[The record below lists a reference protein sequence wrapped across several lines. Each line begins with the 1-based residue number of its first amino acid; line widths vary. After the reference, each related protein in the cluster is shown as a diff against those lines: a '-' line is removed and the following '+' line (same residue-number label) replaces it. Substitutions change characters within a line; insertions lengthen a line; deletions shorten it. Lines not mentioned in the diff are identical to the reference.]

1 MKKLVLL
8 LALTAGISSTSLFAQ
23 EQRDPAQMAQRM
35 KERMKPQLI
44 EQTKLSDSDAGK
56 VMDLII
62 EQRQQMRG
70 LRDLSP
76 DERTQKMEELN
87 NDLAKKLKA
96 VPLTDD
102 QVKAV
107 QAFLEA
113 QRQQMRNR
121 QNASG
126 GGR

>member
-44 EQTKLSDSDAGK
+44 EKTKLSDADAEK

-70 LRDLSP
+70 FRELSQE
-76 DERTQKMEELN
+76 DRVKRMDELN
-87 NDLAKKLKA
+87 GILEKKLS
-96 VPLTDD
+96 VIPLNPD
-102 QVKAV
+102 QVKTV
-107 QAFLEA
+107 MVFLEE

-121 QNASG
+121 QNG